1 MKSPDY
7 EIYYTYLKRAIKDD
21 DEEGTGRILENYF
34 IKQVHLDQLLNFAI
48 VNDRDATILEIL
60 MNAGADPTANGS
72 KALLNAIRLGDVEAV
87 ETIMNTYHKFPPEIM
102 RQVELFRQNQSSD
115 CDDEDENEDDEDIID
130 YLLVALLMD

>member
-1 MKSPDY
+1 MKSLDY

-87 ETIMNTYHKFPPEIM
+87 DTIMNTYHHFPPEILL
-102 RQVELFRQNQSSD
+102 QVEEFRQNQSGD
-115 CDDEDENEDDEDIID
+115 CDDEDEIEILILMID
-130 YLLVALLMD
+130 LLVG